1 MPIGLKGNT
10 DGSGAVQ
17 IGGSD
22 AITISTGLNTTFAG
36 TVTATGTVAG
46 ATGTLYPLTSGTA
59 VAFTSGTAIDF
70 TGIPSWVKRIT
81 VMFSGVSTNGT
92 SNIQVQVGTSGS
104 ITTSGYVGAVSNQA
118 GTAANNSTGLQ
129 VANTVTAAD
138 IYWGHIVLTKTG
150 ANATQVSETS
160 ILANSNAANARY
172 SAGAVTP
179 ANPIDT
185 VRITTVNGTDTFD
198 AGSINIL
205 FE

>member
-36 TVTATGTVAG
+36 TVTASGGV
-46 ATGTLYPLTSGTA
+46 LYPLTSGTA
-59 VAFTSGTAIDF
+59 IASTSGTALDF
-70 TGIPSWVKRIT
+70 TSIPSWVKRIT
-81 VMFSGVSTNGT
+81 VMLNGVSTNGT
-92 SNIQVQVGTSGS
+92 SNYLIQIGNGSFNTSGYAATSLRADASGNGFSTSTAGFIISATSSSASVSGLVTIAATSSSNYVSSHSLNMGTQITCGGGTSGT
-104 ITTSGYVGAVSNQA
+104 ISG
-118 GTAANNSTGLQ
+118 
-129 VANTVTAAD
+129 
-138 IYWGHIVLTKTG
+138 
-150 ANATQVSETS
+150 
-160 ILANSNAANARY
+160 
-172 SAGAVTP
+172 
-179 ANPIDT
+179 PIDR

>member
-1 MPIGLKGNT
+1 
-10 DGSGAVQ
+10 
-17 IGGSD
+17 
-22 AITISTGLNTTFAG
+22 
-36 TVTATGTVAG
+36 
-46 ATGTLYPLTSGTA
+46 
-59 VAFTSGTAIDF
+59 
-70 TGIPSWVKRIT
+70 
-81 VMFSGVSTNGT
+81 
-92 SNIQVQVGTSGS
+92 
-104 ITTSGYVGAVSNQA
+104 VGAVSNQA
-118 GTAANNSTGLQ
+118 GTAASNSTGFQ

-205 FE
+205 YE